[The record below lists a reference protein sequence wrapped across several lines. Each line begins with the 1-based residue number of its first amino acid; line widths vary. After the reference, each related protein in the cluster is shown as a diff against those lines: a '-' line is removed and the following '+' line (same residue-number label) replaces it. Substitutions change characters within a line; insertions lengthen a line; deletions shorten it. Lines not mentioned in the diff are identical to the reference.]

1 MENQK
6 IITTKRGNWK
16 KILIFGVSGC
26 FGAIFRYLVS
36 IFLNKFTNFPSYV
49 NLFLINIFGVFLLSF
64 LITIELD
71 HIKSISTHRHEILG
85 GFVGSFT
92 TFSTFII
99 ELSDMNHSGEDF
111 ITLLYAIM
119 SILLGLV
126 MMEIGYNLAN
136 KFNYKLSKSLKR
148 INLEHSVDNGNK
160 NEISSK
166 KSIAEGK

>member
-6 IITTKRGNWK
+6 IITTKRENWK

-36 IFLNKFTNFPSYV
+36 IFLNKYTNFPSYV

-64 LITIELD
+64 LITLELD

-111 ITLLYAIM
+111 ITLLYAIF
-119 SILLGLV
+119 SIVLGLV
-126 MMEIGYNLAN
+126 IMEIGYNLGN
-136 KFNYKLSKSLKR
+136 KFNNRLSKSKE
-148 INLEHSVDNGNK
+148 INNLENSVDNRNT
-160 NEISSK
+160 NEISPK
-166 KSIAEGK
+166 KIIVEGK